1 MKDIGKEKILGQISI
16 EDLKKMIKK
25 YEKLG
30 ADECFISRDENETW
44 YYNIIEFY
52 KK

>member
-16 EDLKKMIKK
+16 EDLIKK
-25 YEKLG
+25 YDKLG